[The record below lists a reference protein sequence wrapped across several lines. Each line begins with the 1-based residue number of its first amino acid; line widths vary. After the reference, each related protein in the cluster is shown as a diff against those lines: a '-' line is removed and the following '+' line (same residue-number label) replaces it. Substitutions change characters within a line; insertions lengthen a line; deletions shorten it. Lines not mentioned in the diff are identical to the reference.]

1 MLFPQSSVK
10 DPPPDVTHATLATV
24 ERLTLLSLKLMEL
37 LAAHQANPLPE
48 HIPHDAMF
56 SLLQG
61 TVRPCTTDDLADAL
75 STHALGQHVFS
86 PLASE
91 YRILGNDTYL
101 ILLNDTRAI
110 STLSDEGN
118 HKLTATIL
126 WHAPVAENAQLRFC
140 QLSICKA
147 PPEGCTSA
155 ASMGI
160 RAADTLEAG
169 VSTYLSGATLSA
181 FQYVDVI
188 GTLLGVNSSGDTTT
202 INAIRKAVEKKVKAG
217 TVRITSIKFDPTG
230 KKVVLAVDAEVAD
243 TVAGELFSK
252 IYEFSP
258 GDEVVVKVK
267 VFRKDSLVQAEW
279 VPVGDAQTVSVGVH
293 SQEVSVP
300 LPSGT
305 DYTSGFYRVEIEQ

>member
-1 MLFPQSSVK
+1 MANAKLIGLPAGTYYIRAYIDSNGNFQK
-10 DPPPDVTHATLATV
+10 DDWESWGQATV
-24 ERLTLLSLKLMEL
+24 PVTVGAGDSAPVVGLYIEDADT
-37 LAAHQANPLPE
+37 N
-48 HIPHDAMF
+48 HDW
-56 SLLQG
+56 
-61 TVRPCTTDDLADAL
+61 VPDAL
-75 STHALGQHVFS
+75 EFNPTTGQLKDAYS
-86 PLASE
+86 PIKVTGEFLMSKKLSE
-91 YRILGNDTYL
+91 
-101 ILLNDTRAI
+101 AV
-110 STLSDEGN
+110 S
-118 HKLTATIL
+118 
-126 WHAPVAENAQLRFC
+126 
-140 QLSICKA
+140 
-147 PPEGCTSA
+147 
-155 ASMGI
+155 
-160 RAADTLEAG
+160 ADTLEAG

-181 FQYVDVI
+181 FQYADVI
-188 GTLLGVNSSGDTTT
+188 GTLLGVNSSGETTT

-243 TVAGELFSK
+243 SVAGDLFSK
-252 IYEFSP
+252 IFEYSP